1 MEEKY
6 VEVEGVKYIDDGTG
20 SPKLDDAG
28 NPALFVEEKAVPYTR
43 FKEVNDKMK
52 TLEGEIAALKTQK
65 SDGGLNPEQKKELE
79 AKTYLKNLL
88 KETLDET
95 KSAESEKKQAELAK
109 FNQDVS
115 EILSVNADVKKDDF
129 LKFVEEEAAT
139 YGIKS
144 VDSAMKLY
152 RKINNLSKEV
162 SEKTKKELLG
172 RPKLPEHEGGGK
184 QEPSDAGKSLWQ
196 IADEVIKGV
205 K

>member
-6 VEVEGVKYIDDGTG
+6 VEVDGAKYIDDGTG
-20 SPKLDDAG
+20 SPKLDDAD
-28 NPALFVEEKAVPYTR
+28 NPIPFVEEKAVPYTR

-52 TLEGEIAALKTQK
+52 TLEGEITALKTQK
-65 SDGGLNPEQKKELE
+65 SDGGLSPEQKKELE

-88 KETLDET
+88 KETMDET
-95 KSAESEKKQAELAK
+95 KTAESQKEKAELEK
-109 FNQDVS
+109 FDQDVS

-139 YGIKS
+139 YGIES
-144 VDSAMKLY
+144 VDGAMKLY
-152 RKINNLSKEV
+152 RKMNDLSKEV